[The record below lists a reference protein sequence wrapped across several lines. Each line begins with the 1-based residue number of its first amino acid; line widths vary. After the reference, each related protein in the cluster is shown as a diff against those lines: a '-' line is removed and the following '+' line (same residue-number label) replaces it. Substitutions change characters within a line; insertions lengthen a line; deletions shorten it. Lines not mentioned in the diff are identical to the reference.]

1 MSNLL
6 LINNLRKTTKKIE
19 RDVNKI
25 MIGSGNYKF
34 KVSVEL
40 KKAFAKDGPKK
51 KLVLP
56 FKTARG
62 KMHLE
67 FLSPE
72 EADEVL
78 DNWRPN
84 YFGTGTTIR
93 KVGERSDC

>member
-1 MSNLL
+1 
-6 LINNLRKTTKKIE
+6 
-19 RDVNKI
+19 

-34 KVSVEL
+34 KDSVEL

-93 KVGERSDC
+93 KVGERSDCWSAVIKGVPTELQNEKLGLNIR